1 MTQDLIM
8 YLGRETL
15 YTVILIS
22 GPLLLVSMLTGF
34 LISIFQ
40 ATTQIQEQTLSFVP
54 KVVLIMVCLVVVG
67 PWMINVLLTFTR
79 NIYIII
85 PRLTGA
91 G

>member
-15 YTVILIS
+15 FTVLILS
-22 GPLLLVSMLTGF
+22 GPLLLVSMLVGF

-54 KVVLIMVCLVVVG
+54 KVVLIMVCLVVIG
-67 PWMINVLLTFTR
+67 PWMINMLLTFTR
-79 NIYIII
+79 NVFIII
-85 PRLTGA
+85 PQLSF
-91 G
+91 

>member
-1 MTQDLIM
+1 M
-8 YLGRETL
+8 YLARETL
-15 YTVILIS
+15 YTVILTS

-34 LISIFQ
+34 LVSIFQ

-54 KVVLIMVCLVVVG
+54 KLVLIMVCLLVIG

-79 NIYIII
+79 NIYVII
-85 PRLTGA
+85 PQLTGA